1 MKKETSKTIFLWRN
15 RSLKKVQA
23 LSTPLPSIRV
33 NSNKVNLK
41 GYKI

>member
-33 NSNKVNLK
+33 NKVNLK